1 MIYRILKKKLKYLV
15 MLCIVL
21 NISVARADVSE
32 SVRLLDLLDV
42 PVTYT
47 AKFQVSD
54 GHGTYLGSVWHE
66 RGKERRD
73 VDTKVGNGWVLLRRD
88 RDVAYFV
95 NVSGKWCV
103 SFGFHAAAAL
113 AGGIDALMATRQ
125 RVGVE
130 KVGRVQ
136 ATKYR
141 VEAKAPSGQAFLG
154 DMWMAA
160 SGVPIKVAGVETDAK
175 GRKTP
180 VELIQTDIALGPI
193 EPSLLEAPTGMT
205 TLDLKGVSA
214 DQLIPAIQSLGPLL
228 GH

>member
-1 MIYRILKKKLKYLV
+1 MTCRILKLKLKYLL
-15 MLCIVL
+15 MLGIVL
-21 NISVARADVSE
+21 NISVPKAKAAE

-66 RGKERRD
+66 QGKERRN

-88 RDVAYFV
+88 RDAAYFV

-113 AGGIDALMATRQ
+113 AGGIDTLMATRQ
-125 RVGVE
+125 RIGAENVGHLA
-130 KVGRVQ
+130 

-141 VEAKAPSGQAFLG
+141 VEAKAPSGQAFQGNIWL
-154 DMWMAA
+154 AA
-160 SGVPIKVAGVETDAK
+160 SGVPLKVAGVETDAK
-175 GRKTP
+175 GHKTP

-193 EPSLLEAPTGMT
+193 EPSLLDVPTGMT
-205 TLDLKGVSA
+205 TLDLKGVNS